1 MTTAAILEV
10 SGLSK
15 SFGAVR
21 AVDDVSFS
29 MQSGIIVALIGP
41 NGAGKTTC
49 FNLINGQ
56 LQPDKGTIR
65 ISGCDISSWSS
76 RAIFHLGVGRTFQV
90 AEVFSSMTVRENVQ
104 VALLSQA
111 RRRVN
116 FWSSAKALYAQEA
129 EDLLQQVG
137 LGSQADRPCSIL
149 AYGDLKRLDLAVG
162 LANEPR
168 VLLMDEPAAGMAP
181 ADRLKLMALTVKIV
195 RQRNIGVLFTEH
207 DMDIV
212 FRFADALIVFDRGK
226 IIASGVPAEVRKD
239 PNVQRIYL
247 GSKADQC
254 S

>member
-1 MTTAAILEV
+1 
-10 SGLSK
+10 
-15 SFGAVR
+15 
-21 AVDDVSFS
+21 
-29 MQSGIIVALIGP
+29 
-41 NGAGKTTC
+41 
-49 FNLINGQ
+49 
-56 LQPDKGTIR
+56 
-65 ISGCDISSWSS
+65 
-76 RAIFHLGVGRTFQV
+76 
-90 AEVFSSMTVRENVQ
+90 
-104 VALLSQA
+104 
-111 RRRVN
+111 
-116 FWSSAKALYAQEA
+116 
-129 EDLLQQVG
+129 LQQVG